1 MADSN
6 HKNSEEQTF
15 RSNSREVIT
24 LRPNTLHSPS
34 AKPLSINEQRILFYS
49 IWKIQ
54 HNQNSVSFTKS
65 ELKEAFGVDF
75 GSYKEIKNYMTS
87 LRSYGIDID
96 DEKTGRILFVN
107 SFTALMYNNGVFEFR
122 FSPEFLP
129 VIGAQKRFLQLG
141 MHSIEKFKSR
151 YSVYFYQWLK
161 DNMWGPRRIV
171 ANLGLQEFK
180 EIFKLEPDAYKGQNS
195 NFRKRVWQTAV
206 DEINLYTDYEIRVE
220 VKGRG
225 EATRYTVNRLQNEDL
240 SKKRD
245 VSLQENKQI
254 FECKLGLATISPAC
268 HNCMRINKCPLNISP
283 EAWMY
288 VPRDEADTINGLRIF
303 QKYTFWDNPYYDL
316 ETRIKNGVVSDDEQN
331 YYDYV
336 KKKEKELSEFAV
348 DYPRT
353 IKEALDDDRKIFLEL
368 YFGLDEDES
377 D

>member
-1 MADSN
+1 MGN
-6 HKNSEEQTF
+6 PYNKNKEETIF
-15 RSNSREVIT
+15 RSASREVIT

-54 HNQNSVSFTKS
+54 HNQKSVSFTKG

-87 LRSYGIDID
+87 LRSYGIDIEN
-96 DEKTGRILFVN
+96 EKTGRILFVN

-180 EIFKLEPDAYKGQNS
+180 DIFKLEPDAYKGQNS

-220 VKGRG
+220 TKGRG
-225 EATRYTVNRLQNEDL
+225 DLIRYTVNRLQNEDL
-240 SKKRD
+240 SKKKE
-245 VSLQENKQI
+245 VTVIENKQI
-254 FECKLGLATISPAC
+254 FECKLGLVTISPAC
-268 HNCMRINKCPLNISP
+268 SQCMRINKCPLNISP

-288 VPRDEADTINGLRIF
+288 VPRDEAESINGLRLF

-316 ETRIKNGVVSDDEQN
+316 ETRIRNKVVSEDEQVYYN
-331 YYDYV
+331 YIV
-336 KKKEKELSEFAV
+336 KQEKEISEYST
-348 DYPRT
+348 DKPRS
-353 IKEALDDDRKIFLEL
+353 IKEALENDKRIFLEL
-368 YFGLDEDES
+368 YFGLEED
-377 D
+377 